1 MGREDFIM
9 KVTGIIAEYN
19 PFHRG
24 HKYQIDYCK
33 KELGADYVIV
43 AMSGDY
49 VQRGTPALL
58 SKHVRAEMALRCGAD
73 LVLEMPVSVSTA
85 SAEAFAMGGVSMLDG
100 LHIVDSL
107 CFGSEYGEVSALMEL
122 AEILVEEPEEYRQ
135 LLKEFLSNGLSFPS
149 ARCQALTEYFKNPH
163 NFTGDDF
170 DGVLTPLLNQIVQIL
185 NSPNNI
191 LGIEYCKALLRL
203 KSNIKPV
210 TLKRQGMG
218 YHETLAETD
227 GSDRFSC
234 TDGSTFA
241 SASAIRELLKATL
254 TPETISRIASQVPD
268 EISLLL
274 ASSLQRNGFLTE
286 DALDPLLSYCILKEN
301 ADSFCSYLDVS
312 RDLAER
318 IMNRSNELN
327 GFLQAASF
335 LKTKE
340 LTQSRI
346 QRALLHIILGI
357 REVPATVPYARVLG
371 FRRESSTLLK
381 EIKDSSS
388 IPLITNLADANSLL
402 DESGR
407 SLLYETV
414 FSSNLYEK
422 LLCRKNGRN
431 FVHEYQKQ
439 LVIL

>member
-1 MGREDFIM
+1 M

-19 PFHRG
+19 PFHKG

-33 KELGADYVIV
+33 KKLNSDYVIV

-58 SKHVRAEMALRCGAD
+58 PKHVRAEMALRCGAD

-234 TDGSTFA
+234 TDGNTFA

-388 IPLITNLADANSLL
+388 IPLITKLADANSLL

-407 SLLYETV
+407 SFLYETV